1 MLSGML
7 LLFGCT
13 APTNGAGV
21 ASVTESSPPVGAVP
35 APTTGQGS
43 ESPAA
48 GASPGVDGPS
58 VPAAV
63 SPAAHSED
71 APPGLVSGNLG
82 VTDQNGD
89 GTQLRL
95 AAEFDGGPGWVVVQA
110 DRNGRP
116 GKVLGLTHRK
126 NGAHDDV
133 VTVAL
138 HPRVA
143 TGLLWVTM
151 YLDNGRQGVFEHPGA
166 DTPLQFAGQ
175 DLQRSATLTVT
186 DGLVVDKAQ

>member
-1 MLSGML
+1 MLPCML
-7 LLFGCT
+7 LLFGCA

-21 ASVTESSPPVGAVP
+21 ASVTESSPPVV
-35 APTTGQGS
+35 S
-43 ESPAA
+43 V
-48 GASPGVDGPS
+48 PGVDGPS

-63 SPAAHSED
+63 SPAAHSDEV
-71 APPGLVSGNLG
+71 PPGMVSGNLG
-82 VTDQNGD
+82 VTDQKGD

-126 NGAHDDV
+126 NGAHDDI

-151 YLDNGRQGVFEHPGA
+151 YLDQGRQGVFEHPGA

-186 DGLVVDKAQ
+186 SPPAPQNGVG